1 LRLSTTIVVFIGII
15 FRSEEGAQ
23 ITAPL
28 VIEGKSQKPLFPTNN
43 LDRTPAI
50 CAALLQPEKP
60 LDAEPS
66 PKPFAKGQ
74 VPACW
79 PR

>member
-1 LRLSTTIVVFIGII
+1 MG
-15 FRSEEGAQ
+15 
-23 ITAPL
+23 
-28 VIEGKSQKPLFPTNN
+28 IEGKSQKPLFPTSN

-50 CAALLQPEKP
+50 CAALPQAEKP

-79 PR
+79 HR